1 MQVAPDLPPAARFV
15 NAPRPES
22 GVGQAPGLQYEAMPP
37 SLRLGKYIVEGLL
50 GPGGVTETYLAHLA
64 PEVSGKSANEM
75 SGKLFALKLLRADRV
90 EERDYARVAQRFLA
104 AARQLRDFHRPG
116 YGKVVEVSE
125 DPAIAFIVTEYVA
138 GRDLA
143 SVLEQSRAVGDNGP
157 GIDPILAGLIGSEV
171 ARLLQ
176 VGHTARPILCHL
188 GLAPQN
194 VMVTD
199 AGEIVLLDSGIASAL
214 RAITEQ
220 PPERWSFV
228 APELQGVD
236 IGTAGLDD
244 RHSVAADLYSLGAL
258 IHFLLTGQAP
268 SIASPHADSATQRPN
283 ALPDFSGFSSN
294 LGAALR
300 TLLAHEP
307 EDRPSDAAML
317 VEWLAG
323 GVGVAR
329 DRQQRIAKGLC
340 AMETG
345 AEPLPASPR
354 AILPVNLSVPPPVK
368 IPGLTGAKS
377 EIVRTAKPP
386 AAAAALRWQG
396 ILAGVALSLV
406 VTGVALF
413 ALGRWS
419 GPKRTSI
426 APNQAALRTQSP
438 GMQHFVPR
446 VKGSPAEGSPAA
458 RSEEPRLAEPTLG
471 ESMLSRVAGHL
482 IAETVPPG
490 AMVWVDGV
498 LQGKTFADIVVGAG
512 GHRIVLVAA
521 GHRMFRDVVDT
532 SQGAIIRRTLL
543 PIDPPTHGNGSI
555 TVDCRTSGKLPILL
569 DEEETGLLCP
579 TKMLPT
585 TAGKHLVG
593 IFVPR
598 ERRTLSVETTVEIGS
613 KPAVVTFS
621 E

>member
-1 MQVAPDLPPAARFV
+1 
-15 NAPRPES
+15 
-22 GVGQAPGLQYEAMPP
+22 
-37 SLRLGKYIVEGLL
+37 
-50 GPGGVTETYLAHLA
+50 VTETYLVHLA
-64 PEVSGKSANEM
+64 PDVSGKSANEM
-75 SGKLFALKLLRADRV
+75 AGKLFALKLLRADRV
-90 EERDYARVAQRFLA
+90 GERDYAQVVQRFLV

-116 YGKVVEVSE
+116 FGKVVDVSE
-125 DPAIAFIVTEYVA
+125 DLAVAFIVTEHVA

-143 SVLEQSRAVGDNGP
+143 SVLEQSRVAGDNGP

-176 VGHTARPILCHL
+176 VGHAAKPILCHL

-194 VMVTD
+194 VMVTE
-199 AGEIVLLDSGIASAL
+199 AGEIVLLDFGIASAL

-236 IGTAGLDD
+236 MGTAGLDD

-258 IHFLLTGQAP
+258 IHFLVTGQAP
-268 SIASPHADSATQRPN
+268 VIASPHADSATQRQY

-307 EDRPSDAAML
+307 EDRPSDAGVL

-323 GVGVAR
+323 GVGGAR
-329 DRQQRIAKGLC
+329 DRQQLIAKGLC

-345 AEPLPASPR
+345 AEPSPASPR

-368 IPGLTGAKS
+368 ILGLTGAKS

-406 VTGVALF
+406 VTAVALF

-426 APNQAALRTQSP
+426 APNQAALRTQNP
-438 GMQHFVPR
+438 EMQPLAPKPR

-471 ESMLSRVAGHL
+471 ESMLSRVAGHV
-482 IAETVPPG
+482 IVETVPPG

-498 LQGKTFADIVVGAG
+498 LQGKTFADIMVGAG
-512 GHRIVLVAA
+512 GHRVVLVAA

-555 TVDCRTSGKLPILL
+555 AVDCRTSGKLPILL

-598 ERRTLSVETTVEIGS
+598 ERRTLSVEITVEIGS
-613 KPAVVTFS
+613 KPVVVTFS